1 MWGILL
7 NREGPNYE
15 VNGQTVNDALTSLY
29 HRAGTLRY
37 WRVVRYCSS
46 LLHHTV
52 DSISPFITTVLV
64 NGKQVSFVLT
74 LTVSFHF
81 LKKICFQTI
90 KAYCWCHRTKRDHF
104 R

>member
-1 MWGILL
+1 MYRSLPDIIEALRHNDSLYCQCQLWGILL

-15 VNGQTVNDALTSLY
+15 VNGQTVFDALTSLY

-37 WRVVRYCSS
+37 WRAVRYCSS

-64 NGKQVSFVLT
+64 NGKQVRVNY
-74 LTVSFHF
+74 
-81 LKKICFQTI
+81 I
-90 KAYCWCHRTKRDHF
+90 KNQLFY
-104 R
+104 

>member
-1 MWGILL
+1 MYIQCQLWGILL
-7 NREGPNYE
+7 NREGSDYE

-64 NGKQVSFVLT
+64 NGKQVNIYFIIVYQ
-74 LTVSFHF
+74 FYDF
-81 LKKICFQTI
+81 F
-90 KAYCWCHRTKRDHF
+90 F
-104 R
+104 